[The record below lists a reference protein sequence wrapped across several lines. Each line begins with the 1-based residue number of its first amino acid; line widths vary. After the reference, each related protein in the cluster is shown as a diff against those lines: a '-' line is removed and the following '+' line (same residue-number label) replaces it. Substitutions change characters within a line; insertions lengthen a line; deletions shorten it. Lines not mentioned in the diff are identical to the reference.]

1 MENDE
6 IMNKEGRDV
15 EGGRCLRGSDG
26 KLNFSEEDG
35 GKVWKEHMERIMNE
49 ENEWDQKTE
58 AGVVEGPVEKVSREE
73 VVKAIRE
80 MKVGQAAG
88 PSEVSVEMISAS
100 GYFLFI
106 FLISKLMEMLG
117 LEGRVEQLAKANGVR
132 WYEHVLRREEDHV
145 LRKALEFEVL
155 GKRKRGRPKKK
166 WRERIVEECERV
178 DLGERDAFKSGKV
191 EGGSQGGCYIWCGLS
206 SATLVDGDK
215 PDQNWL

>member
-155 GKRKRGRPKKK
+155 GRRKRGRPKKK

-178 DLGERDAFKSGKV
+178 GLRERYALNRARWR
-191 EGGSQGGCYIWCGLS
+191 EGVRVV
-206 SATLVDGDK
+206 ATFGVG
-215 PDQNWL
+215 